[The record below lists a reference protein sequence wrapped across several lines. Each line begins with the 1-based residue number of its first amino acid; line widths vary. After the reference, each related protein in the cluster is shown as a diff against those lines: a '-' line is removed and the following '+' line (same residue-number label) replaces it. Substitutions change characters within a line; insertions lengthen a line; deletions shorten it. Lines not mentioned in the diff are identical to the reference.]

1 MSRYG
6 LAFSPREN
14 FKFWLKIPPKSSQ
27 GRIGRGKNARGFLL
41 LVEQSVPGWKGCGEI
56 MMRTGEGV
64 EDDYFD
70 YMGRVLNGCSPT
82 WLLKMEESKY

>member
-1 MSRYG
+1 M
-6 LAFSPREN
+6 
-14 FKFWLKIPPKSSQ
+14 
-27 GRIGRGKNARGFLL
+27 
-41 LVEQSVPGWKGCGEI
+41 PGWKGCGEI